1 MNETQA
7 FPTWDQ
13 KNEDMIP
20 GMTLRDWFAGQYMQG
35 TLAREHYF
43 CDELAQNAY
52 KYADAMLSE
61 REKNHE

>member
-1 MNETQA
+1 MNKTPA
-7 FPTWDQ
+7 FPTRISNQ
-13 KNEDMIP
+13 TFF

-35 TLAREHYF
+35 GLAREYYP